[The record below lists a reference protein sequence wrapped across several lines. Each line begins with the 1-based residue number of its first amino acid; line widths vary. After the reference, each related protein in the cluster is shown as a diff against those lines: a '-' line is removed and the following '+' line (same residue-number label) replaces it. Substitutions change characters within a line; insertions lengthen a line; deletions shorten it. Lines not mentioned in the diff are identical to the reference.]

1 MTMKELIFVGSSK
14 EDLLEFPDEVQDE
27 TGYALYLE
35 QMGDKPPKSKI
46 LKGFGNANV
55 REIVDNDSSGT
66 YRTVYTVEK
75 PEFVFVLHAFQ
86 KKSKSGIATPQ
97 QEINKVK
104 ARLKE
109 VDVLYNELKEEGHGK
124 KDKVRKKLR

>member
-1 MTMKELIFVGSSK
+1 MKELIFVGTSK
-14 EDLLEFPDEVQDE
+14 EDLLEFPDDVQDK

-35 QMGDKPPKSKI
+35 QMGDKPAKSKV
-46 LKGFGNANV
+46 LKGFGSANI
-55 REIVDNDSSGT
+55 REIVDRDASGT

-75 PEFVFVLHAFQ
+75 PEFIFVVHAFQ
-86 KKSKSGIATPQ
+86 KKSKSGIETPP

-104 ARLKE
+104 LRLKE
-109 VDVLYNELKEEGHGK
+109 VDALYKELKEEGYEK